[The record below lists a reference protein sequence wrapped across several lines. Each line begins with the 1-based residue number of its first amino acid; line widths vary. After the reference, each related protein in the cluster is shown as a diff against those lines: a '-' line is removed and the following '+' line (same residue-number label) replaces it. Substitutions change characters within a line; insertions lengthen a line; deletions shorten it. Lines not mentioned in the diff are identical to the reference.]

1 MAGGAFL
8 ASILLS
14 LFGFVSG
21 APEQVESASL
31 GIRIAFSALPFVL
44 WVITLRLLRRYD
56 LTEDKFN
63 LIKDKLQRS
72 HSS

>member
-14 LFGFVSG
+14 IFGFVSG
-21 APEQVESASL
+21 APEQTESASL

-44 WVITLRLLRRYD
+44 WLTTLRLLRRYD
-56 LTEDKFN
+56 LTEEKFN
-63 LIKDKLQRS
+63 EIKANL
-72 HSS
+72 